1 MLVDTQII
9 LTADTGMMLTDGKS
23 FGKVVYLG
31 KNDSQDNWYEI
42 TDEQAKELQQKQG
55 AEKNGD

>member
-9 LTADTGMMLTDGKS
+9 LTADSGMMLTDGKS

-31 KNDSQDNWYEI
+31 KNDNKDNWCEI
-42 TDEQAKELQQKQG
+42 TEEQAKELQQLG
-55 AEKNGD
+55 AEKNSD